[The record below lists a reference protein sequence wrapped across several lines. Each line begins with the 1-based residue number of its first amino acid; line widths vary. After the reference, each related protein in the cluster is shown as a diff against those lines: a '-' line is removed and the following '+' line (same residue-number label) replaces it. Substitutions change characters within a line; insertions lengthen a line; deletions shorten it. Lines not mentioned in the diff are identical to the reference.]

1 MTEEASEVMEQRYA
15 KNSTS
20 LVMTMEQELER
31 APDSLLYHP
40 RHGTIMCYWSY
51 DLVEKATAV
60 SLPPSRGQDLEES
73 H

>member
-1 MTEEASEVMEQRYA
+1 MTEETSEVMEQRYA
-15 KNSTS
+15 KHPTS
-20 LVMTMEQELER
+20 LAMTRQQELER
-31 APDSLLYHP
+31 APGSLLYHP

-60 SLPPSRGQDLEES
+60 SLPPPRGQDLEES